1 MYAAMAASS
10 MSRTATVGL
19 SVTTRLQYLYF
30 TASRHH
36 TKFTSTVGST
46 HPRLHAKRGSTFSPS
61 VFSSY
66 RKKRPS
72 VTDEESLPSSAV
84 SSPSASPVPSV
95 ASAVPSFAPV
105 ALVSFA
111 TLLSPA
117 VPFPTPTSVTPSCF
131 SSSIKS
137 ASRSEKVLPVRT
149 DTPSPTKGESGNTV
163 SIPKALRSSEG
174 GGSATTSSSVGLS
187 SSRTISSYEGGG
199 STKSAPVS
207 SPVPP

>member
-46 HPRLHAKRGSTFSPS
+46 HPRLHAKRGSTASPS

-66 RKKRPS
+66 RNARASNFEVSP
-72 VTDEESLPSSAV
+72 TD
-84 SSPSASPVPSV
+84 ASPAESASV
-95 ASAVPSFAPV
+95 ASFASFASAPV

-111 TLLSPA
+111 TASPA
-117 VPFPTPTSVTPSCF
+117 VPFPAPTLAAPSCF
-131 SSSIKS
+131 SSSIRS
-137 ASRSEKVLPVRT
+137 CSRSEKVLPVRT

-163 SIPKALRSSEG
+163 SRPKALRSSEG

-199 STKSAPVS
+199 STESAPVP